1 MKNSNVK
8 NIHEFGQ
15 SVWLDFFDRKM
26 MDSGELERLIE
37 EECVGGVT
45 SNPSIF
51 DKAIVNSKDYDEDIR
66 AFAERNSNAEEIFI
80 SLAVK
85 DIQWASGLFKSV
97 YEHTNGE
104 DGFISLEVSPYLAHD
119 TKGTIEQAEK
129 LWALVDRKNVMIK
142 IPSTKE
148 GLAAIRKCTSI
159 GININV
165 TLLFGLT
172 RYKEVAE
179 AYMAGLEDRVR
190 TGQSISQITSVASFF
205 LSRIDVLIDPL
216 LKAKNLSHLKGE
228 TAVSMAKKAYGIYK
242 EIYSSQRFKKLESK
256 GAKRQ
261 HLLWASTGTKDPS
274 FSDVKYV
281 EALIGP
287 ETINTIPPE
296 TLMAFNHHGKPGS
309 RLENNLD
316 HAVSVLAQ
324 LKDKGIDVD
333 DFSDK
338 LEIEGIQ
345 KFKNAFDNLLSAI
358 EKKKMIACI

>member
-15 SVWLDFFDRKM
+15 SVWLDYFDRKI

-37 EECVGGVT
+37 QEYVGGVT

-51 DKAIVNSKDYDEDIR
+51 EKAIVNSKDYDEDIR
-66 AFAERNSNAEEIFI
+66 AFAEKKINAEEIFI
-80 SLAVK
+80 GLAVK
-85 DIQWASGLFKSV
+85 DIQWAAGLFKPV
-97 YEHTNGE
+97 YDHTYGE
-104 DGFISLEVSPYLAHD
+104 DGFISLEVSPYLAND
-119 TKGTIEQAEK
+119 TEGTIVQAEN

-142 IPSTKE
+142 IPATKE
-148 GLAAIRKCTSI
+148 GLVAIRTCISK

-179 AYMAGLEDRVR
+179 AYMAGLEDRVSAGE
-190 TGQSISQITSVASFF
+190 TISQITSVASFF
-205 LSRIDVLIDPL
+205 LSRIDGLMDL
-216 LKAKNLSHLKGE
+216 LMKAKNLSHLKGE
-228 TAVSMAKKAYGIYK
+228 IAVSMAKKAYGIYK
-242 EIYSSQRFKKLESK
+242 ETYSSDRFKKLESK

-261 HLLWASTGTKDPS
+261 RLLWASTGTKDAS

-296 TLMAFNHHGKPGS
+296 TLMAFNHHGKAGN
-309 RLENNLD
+309 RLDNNLD

-324 LKDKGIDVD
+324 LKDKNIDMD
-333 DFSDK
+333 YFSEK
-338 LEIEGIQ
+338 LEIEGIK
-345 KFKNAFDNLLSAI
+345 KFKAAYDNLLSVI
-358 EKKKMIACI
+358 EKKKTIAFV

>member
-1 MKNSNVK
+1 MKDSNVK
-8 NIHEFGQ
+8 NIHKFGQ
-15 SVWLDFFDRKM
+15 SVWLDFFDRKV

-51 DKAIVNSKDYDEDIR
+51 EKAIVNSKDYDEDIR
-66 AFAERNSNAEEIFI
+66 AFAERNSHAEEIFI
-80 SLAVK
+80 GLAVK
-85 DIQWASGLFKSV
+85 DIQWAAGLFKAL
-97 YEHTNGE
+97 YDHTNGE

-142 IPSTKE
+142 IPATKE
-148 GLAAIRKCTSI
+148 GLPAIRTCINK
-159 GININV
+159 GININI

-179 AYMAGLEDRVR
+179 AYMAGLEDRVSA
-190 TGQSISQITSVASFF
+190 GQPISQVASVASFF

-216 LKAKNLSHLKGE
+216 LKGKNLSHLKGE
-228 TAVSMAKKAYGIYK
+228 IAVSMAKKAYAIYK
-242 EIYSSQRFKKLESK
+242 EIFSSERFKKLELK

-261 HLLWASTGTKDPS
+261 RLLWASTGTKDAS

-296 TLMAFNHHGKPGS
+296 TLMAFNHHGKPGN
-309 RLENNLD
+309 RLENDLD

-324 LKDKGIDVD
+324 LKDKNMDMD
-333 DFSDK
+333 YYSEK
-338 LEIEGIQ
+338 LEIEGIE
-345 KFKNAFDNLLSAI
+345 KFKNAYDNLLNAI
-358 EKKKMIACI
+358 EKKKTIAFV